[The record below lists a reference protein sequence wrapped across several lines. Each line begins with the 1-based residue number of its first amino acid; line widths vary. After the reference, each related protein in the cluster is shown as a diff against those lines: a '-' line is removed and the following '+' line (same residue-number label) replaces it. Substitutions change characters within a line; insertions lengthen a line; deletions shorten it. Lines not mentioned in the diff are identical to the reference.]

1 MRTFHKFSSLIIC
14 SALLWSYVDNAM
26 ATCGLTS
33 ASASVSVTQNYTFKT
48 NSNGTWANET
58 PMSNTFWSGNGSETY
73 TCPQPSNHFYFCG
86 TDDQFMAGGTNT
98 VLGPGIYGG
107 GYASNGSDTT
117 IASNHEGCIGL
128 STGSSYPATGTMSSI
143 GTVLTS
149 WKYAG
154 AKVII
159 KDSTQARNITVNNKL
174 VGTIFM
180 TTSNFM
186 GSKIG
191 GGPLTQIY
199 LSGTISIPASCT
211 LASSSTITLPDTYS
225 GEYRKAGTGATIG
238 TGTSSPMSIKC
249 LGGSET
255 ATIDLHVTTS
265 KVSGDDIITSNPDVG
280 VRVLDGNG
288 NKVSANNGKLSTTL
302 SDGVVDVPFT
312 YIPVAI
318 TGKNPTPGDYS
329 AIETITVTIP

>member
-1 MRTFHKFSSLIIC
+1 MRTLLKYSLLFIC
-14 SALLWSYVDNAM
+14 STQLWGITDNAM
-26 ATCGLTS
+26 ATCQLTS

-48 NSNGTWANET
+48 NSNGTWGNEI
-58 PMSNTFWSGNGSETY
+58 PMSNTFWSGSGSETY
-73 TCPQPSNHFYFCG
+73 TCPQSSKYLYFCG
-86 TDDQFMAGGTNT
+86 TDDQIIAGGTNT

-107 GYASNGSDTT
+107 GYASDGSDTT
-117 IASNHEGCIGL
+117 IDDSHGGCLGL
-128 STGSSYPATGTMSSI
+128 ANSGSFPATGTI
-143 GTVLTS
+143 PQFFDS

-159 KDSTQARNITVNNKL
+159 KDSTQARNITINNKL

-180 TTSNFM
+180 TTSNFT

-191 GGPLTQIY
+191 GSPLTQIY

-225 GEYRKAGTGATIG
+225 GEYSKAGAGATIG

-302 SDGVVDVPFT
+302 SDGAVDVPFT
-312 YIPVAI
+312 YVPVAI